1 MSDVALEVLSGMTG
15 NVNRNRL
22 LVLLL
27 FDLRRHFVSCRKCKS
42 ARSGRDFDELCNWT
56 KGMLVE
62 VAVKWDS
69 NIAGRLAARASSK
82 EHVFPC
88 PNPNAHGEAYAATAE
103 PVTVTGMQGS
113 IF

>member
-1 MSDVALEVLSGMTG
+1 MAGT

-22 LVLLL
+22 LVLIL
-27 FDLRRHFVSCRKCKS
+27 FDLRKHFVSCRKCKA
-42 ARSGRDFDELCNWT
+42 ARMARDFDQLCEGT
-56 KGMLVE
+56 KRMLVE

-69 NIAGRLAARASSK
+69 NIAGRLAARASAK

-88 PNPNAHGEAYAATAE
+88 PNPNAHGEAYAAIAE
-103 PVTVTGMQGS
+103 PVIVTGAQGS

>member
-1 MSDVALEVLSGMTG
+1 MRAALEVLFVTRM

-27 FDLRRHFVSCRKCKS
+27 LDLRKHFNKCGKCRA
-42 ARSGRDFDELCNWT
+42 ARTTRDFDSLCEWS

-69 NIAGRLAARASSK
+69 NIAGRLAARKSADQ
-82 EHVFPC
+82 HCFPC

-103 PVTVTGMQGS
+103 PVVVTGRQGS